1 MRTTGITL
9 LIGTLL
15 LGGCASVSPTSSQQS
30 GIDTDYQPGQPVYTP
45 GELNRESLYEL
56 MAAEIAGQRRNFDT
70 ALDYYLSQV
79 RKSRDPAVAE
89 RATRIAQFM
98 RNPDAVLE
106 AATVWSEVSPD
117 NPEPDH
123 IRATILISEERFD
136 EALPVLERILDDG
149 SSEAVLILG
158 SKSQELTA
166 DSAKRY
172 DELLSRYSERD
183 PERLDLLLTRALLKR
198 RAGDDDGAL
207 ALLDQG
213 LATEPGQT
221 DLLLQKIDILRTRGQ
236 QQAALSLIDEGL
248 DASPNQSQL
257 RVQKAQ
263 LLIATDPDTAVEL
276 IDDVIAD
283 QPDESQLHYYFALL
297 TLEHEQYAASRRILE
312 QMAEK
317 DPHNS
322 NLNFYLGVIDEAE
335 GNTESAL
342 QHFLE
347 VRSGPNLP
355 QAYSH
360 AVELFNSPDDRAQVA
375 AIIDQGIER
384 HPGLNSRLQLTEANW
399 LHTHGLETEALS
411 LLENALKREPA
422 DVGLL
427 YTYALLVEKQDPE
440 KMLANLERAIEL
452 DPDNGMLQN
461 ALGYSLTVYSD
472 DYDRAHDLI
481 SKALEQ
487 HPDDAAVL
495 DSMGWVLFKLG
506 REAEALNFLQ
516 RAYDASGDPEVASHL
531 IEVLWQ
537 QGETEQARQ
546 LLQEN
551 LDATPEDEH
560 LNEIAE
566 KLGVD
571 Q

>member
-15 LGGCASVSPTSSQQS
+15 LGGCASVSPTSTEQS
-30 GIDTDYQPGQPVYTP
+30 RIDTDYQPGLPVYTP

-56 MAAEIAGQRRNFDT
+56 MAAEIAGQRRDFDT
-70 ALDYYLSQV
+70 ALAFYLSQV
-79 RKSRDPAVAE
+79 KKSRDPAVAE

-136 EALPVLERILDDG
+136 EALPILERILDDG

-158 SKSQELTA
+158 SKSQELSV

-172 DELLSRYSERD
+172 DELLSRYSALE

-236 QQAALSLIDEGL
+236 QQAALSLIDQGL
-248 DASPNQSQL
+248 DASPDQNQL

-263 LLIATDPDTAVEL
+263 LLIATDPEAAIAL
-276 IDDVIAD
+276 IDEIIAD
-283 QPDESQLHYYFALL
+283 QPEESRLHYYFALL
-297 TLEHEQYAASRRILE
+297 TLEHEQYDASRRILE

-322 NLNFYLGVIDEAE
+322 NLNFYLGIIDEAQ
-335 GNTESAL
+335 GNTERAL
-342 QHFLE
+342 QQFLS

-360 AVELFNSPDDRAQVA
+360 AVELFPSPEDRDQVA
-375 AIIDQGIER
+375 TIIEQGIER
-384 HPGLNSRLQLTEANW
+384 NPALATRLRLTEANW
-399 LHTHGLETEALS
+399 LQSRGLEAEALT
-411 LLENALKREPA
+411 LLEDALKREPA

-427 YTYALLVEKQDPE
+427 YTYALLVEKQDPQ
-440 KMLANLERAIEL
+440 KMLSNLERAVEL
-452 DPDNGMLQN
+452 DPKNGMLLN
-461 ALGYSLTVYSD
+461 ALGYSLTLYSD
-472 DYDRAHDLI
+472 DYERAHDLI
-481 SKALEQ
+481 SQALEQ

-506 REAEALNFLQ
+506 REAEALNFLR

-537 QGETEQARQ
+537 QGEQEEARQ
-546 LLQEN
+546 LLRDN
-551 LDATPEDEH
+551 LDAAPEDEH
-560 LNEIAE
+560 LHEVAE
-566 KLGVD
+566 KLGV
-571 Q
+571 QQ

>member
-15 LGGCASVSPTSSQQS
+15 LGGCASVTPPQQS

-56 MAAEIAGQRRNFDT
+56 MAAEIAGQQRDFDT
-70 ALDYYLSQV
+70 ALDFYLSQV
-79 RKSRDPAVAE
+79 KKSRDPAVAE

-106 AATVWSEVSPD
+106 AATIWSEASPD

-158 SKSQELTA
+158 SKSQELSVE
-166 DSAKRY
+166 SAKRY
-172 DELLSRYSERD
+172 DELLARYSADE

-213 LATEPGQT
+213 LTIEPGQT
-221 DLLLQKIDILRTRGQ
+221 DLLLQKVDILRTRGQ
-236 QQAALSLIDEGL
+236 QKAALSLIDQGL
-248 DASPNQSQL
+248 DASPEQSQL

-263 LLIATDPDTAVEL
+263 LLIATDPEAAVAL
-276 IDDVIAD
+276 IDDIIAE
-283 QPDESQLHYYFALL
+283 QPDERQLHYYFALL

-312 QMAEK
+312 QMALQ

-322 NLNFYLGVIDEAE
+322 NLNFYLGIIDETE
-335 GNTESAL
+335 GDTESAL
-342 QHFLE
+342 QHFLS
-347 VRSGPNLP
+347 VSSGPNLP

-360 AVELFNSPDDRAQVA
+360 AVELFDSAEDRAQVA
-375 AIIDQGIER
+375 EIIDQGIKR
-384 HPGLNSRLQLTEANW
+384 HPGLATRLRLTEANW
-399 LHTHGLETEALS
+399 LQSRGLETEALT
-411 LLENALKREPA
+411 LLESALKRDPA
-422 DVGLL
+422 DVSLL
-427 YTYALLVEKQDPE
+427 YTYALLIEPQDPQ
-440 KMLANLERAIEL
+440 KMLSNLERAIEL
-452 DPDNGMLQN
+452 DPQNGMLQN
-461 ALGYSLTVYSD
+461 ALGYSLTLYTE
-472 DYDRAHDLI
+472 DYERAHDLI

-506 REAEALNFLQ
+506 RAQEALNFLQ
-516 RAYDASGDPEVASHL
+516 RAYDASEDPEVASHL
-531 IEVLWQ
+531 VEVLWQ
-537 QGETEQARQ
+537 LDRTEEAQR

-551 LDATPEDEH
+551 LEKSPDDKH
-560 LNEIAE
+560 LLEIE
-566 KLGVD
+566 QQLGVT

>member
-56 MAAEIAGQRRNFDT
+56 MAAEIAGQRRDFDT

-158 SKSQELTA
+158 SKSQELSA
-166 DSAKRY
+166 ESAKRY

-213 LATEPGQT
+213 LTTEPGQT

-263 LLIATDPDTAVEL
+263 LLIATDPDIAVEL

-427 YTYALLVEKQDPE
+427 YTHALLVEKQDPE

-537 QGETEQARQ
+537 QGATEQARQ

-551 LDATPEDEH
+551 LEATPEDEH